1 MHSADKKDLIESIMS
16 YLDWAIDNNHFQIL
30 DKINNPVSIKNK
42 LERGWGTRSAS
53 GGDIMFHFSVSKP
66 TRTDVKRNVEYWADI
81 ELG

>member
-1 MHSADKKDLIESIMS
+1 MMS
-16 YLDWAIDNNHFQIL
+16 YLDQAIGNSHIQIL

-66 TRTDVKRNVEYWADI
+66 TRTDVKKNVEYWANI
-81 ELG
+81 EI